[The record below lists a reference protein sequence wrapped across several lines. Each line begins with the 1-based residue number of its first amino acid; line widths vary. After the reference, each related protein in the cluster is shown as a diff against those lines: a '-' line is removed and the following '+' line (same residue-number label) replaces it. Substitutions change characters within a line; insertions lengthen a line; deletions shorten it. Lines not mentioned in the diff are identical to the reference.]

1 MSDGSTPGATDA
13 HLHTC
18 EFDPQALALKLNATI
33 PGETGAISPVV
44 EKIMAVVGE
53 MGCVR
58 DQEFE
63 IRLALSEAL
72 ANAVL
77 HGCRNDPVKKVNICV
92 ECDPERGMLVIIRA
106 PGSGF
111 DPALV
116 PSPVEGEQI
125 FRGGGRG
132 VYLINQLM
140 DEVEYHRGGTEIRMI
155 KRDAVP
161 EGDVKSEE

>member
-1 MSDGSTPGATDA
+1 MDEDSKRDTTGE

-18 EFDPQALALKLNATI
+18 EFDPQTLALKLNATI
-33 PGETGAISPVV
+33 PGETGAIHPVV
-44 EKIMAVVGE
+44 ERIMGIIGE
-53 MGCVR
+53 MGCVK

-63 IRLALSEAL
+63 IRLAVSEAL

-77 HGCRNDPVKKVNICV
+77 HGCKSDPTKEVNICV
-92 ECDPERGMLVIIRA
+92 ECDPERGMLVIVRD

-111 DPALV
+111 DPAQV

-125 FRGGGRG
+125 YRGGGRG

-140 DEVEYHRGGTEIRMI
+140 DEVEYHRGGTEIRMV
-155 KRDAVP
+155 KKDAVP
-161 EGDVKSEE
+161 DAKSQT

>member
-1 MSDGSTPGATDA
+1 MSESGTPGTGDT

-18 EFDPQALALKLNATI
+18 EFDPETLALKLNATI
-33 PGETGAISPVV
+33 PGETGSIHLVV
-44 EKIMAVVGE
+44 EKIMAVIGE
-53 MGCVR
+53 MGCVK

-63 IRLALSEAL
+63 IRLAMSEAL

-77 HGCRNDPVKKVNICV
+77 HGCQNDPSKKVNICV
-92 ECDPERGMLVIIRA
+92 ECDPERGMLVVVRD

-111 DPALV
+111 DPAQV
-116 PSPVEGEQI
+116 PSPIEGEQI
-125 FRGGGRG
+125 YRGGGRG

-140 DEVEYHRGGTEIRMI
+140 DEVHYHHGGTEIRMI

-161 EGDVKSEE
+161 EGKP

>member
-1 MSDGSTPGATDA
+1 MADCSTPGTGDT

-18 EFDPQALALKLNATI
+18 EFDPRTLALKLNATI
-33 PGETGAISPVV
+33 PGETGAIHPVV
-44 EKIMAVVGE
+44 EKIMAVIGE
-53 MGCVR
+53 MGCVK

-77 HGCRNDPVKKVNICV
+77 HGCQNDPAKKVNICV
-92 ECDPERGMLVIIRA
+92 ECDPERGMLVVVRD

-111 DPALV
+111 DPAEV
-116 PSPVEGEQI
+116 PSPIEGEQI
-125 FRGGGRG
+125 YRGGGRG

-161 EGDVKSEE
+161 AGEARSEE

>member
-1 MSDGSTPGATDA
+1 MSDRPSTDTPDA

-18 EFDPQALALKLNATI
+18 TFDPEALALKLNATI
-33 PGETGAISPVV
+33 PGETGAIAPVV
-44 EKIMAVVGE
+44 EKIMTVVGE

-63 IRLALSEAL
+63 IRLAVSEAL

-77 HGCRNDPVKKVNICV
+77 HGCKGDPDKKVNICV
-92 ECDPERGMLVIIRA
+92 ECDPERGMLVVVRD

-111 DPALV
+111 DPAKV

-125 FRGGGRG
+125 YRGGGRG
-132 VYLINQLM
+132 VYLINRLM
-140 DEVEYHRGGTEIRMI
+140 DEVEYHRGGTEIRMV

-161 EGDVKSEE
+161 ERKDQE